1 MHREELVTIYHAD
14 TYSLKESCPNCGA
27 EPFQP
32 CSELVSVN
40 LPIGKELYNK
50 IHKARNDKAIA
61 KRCSGTKNK
70 AVEGLNGYLA

>member
-1 MHREELVTIYHAD
+1 MNREELVSIYDAD

-40 LPIGKELYNK
+40 THIGKEFYNK
-50 IHKARNDKAIA
+50 IHKARNDKAIG
-61 KRCSGTKNK
+61 KRSSETENK
-70 AVEGLNGYLA
+70 AVERLSG